1 MPITGERSG
10 MWADAL
16 DPIVRFRFDLAF
28 NRRASL
34 IPTLFNVQGSVRA
47 YEQVSG
53 VGAVGIGAWNAW
65 EQTGHV
71 GEADF
76 DQGYKATYTHREY
89 PMDIRIMRKLI
100 DDANF
105 AQVFRLIERVGD
117 SAALKRETDAASIF
131 NNAFTD
137 TAPYAGPDSV
147 GLCSDAHPNSPQK
160 TGATQDNEGTYALTV
175 DNVATVREA
184 MMAFTDDNG
193 NKMGVT
199 PNLLLVPPQLED
211 EALVI
216 ARTPGIVGS
225 ANNDVNPQA
234 GRFQVQPWHYLTDS
248 NAWFMIDTM
257 LMKQSL
263 DWFNRVPL
271 TINPI
276 VEDKTMSAGWRAY
289 MRYSLGWSDW
299 RWVYG
304 NNPS

>member
-1 MPITGERSG
+1 

-28 NRRASL
+28 NRRVSL
-34 IPTLFNVQGSVRA
+34 IPNLFNVQGSVRA

-53 VGAVGIGAWNAW
+53 VGAVGIDGWNSY
-65 EQTGHV
+65 EQSGRV

-76 DQGYKATYTHREY
+76 DQGYKSTYTHKEY
-89 PMDIRIMRKLI
+89 PLEIQIARKLI

-105 AQVFRLIERVGD
+105 AQVFRLVERVGD

-137 TAPYAGPDSV
+137 SAPYAGADSV
-147 GLCSDAHPNSPQK
+147 GLCSTAHPNGPQK
-160 TGATQDNEGTYALTV
+160 SATQSNEGTYSLTK

-199 PNLLLVPPQLED
+199 PNLMLVPPALED
-211 EALVI
+211 EALII
-216 ARTPGIVGS
+216 ARSLNQPGG
-225 ANNDVNPQA
+225 ANNDINPQA
-234 GRFQVQPWHYLTDS
+234 GRFQVQPWHYLTDG
-248 NAWFMIDTM
+248 NAWFMLDSA
-257 LMKQSL
+257 LMMQSL

-271 TINPI
+271 SVTPK
-276 VEDKTMSAGWRAY
+276 VEDKTIRATWIAY
-289 MRYSLGWSDW
+289 MRYSLGFSDW